1 MGNRSAIEKEMDGE
15 ILAMRIGY
23 VFHHGDLFRFA
34 ALFRGA
40 HHEGNPHPSLTATKN
55 SPFGEFFF
63 KGAIRIR
70 S

>member
-1 MGNRSAIEKEMDGE
+1 MGNRSAIEKEADGG

-23 VFHHGDLFRFA
+23 VFHHGGLCSEG
-34 ALFRGA
+34 LIMRGLS
-40 HHEGNPHPSLTATKN
+40 SLTATKN

>member
-1 MGNRSAIEKEMDGE
+1 MGNRSAIEKETDGG

-23 VFHHGDLFRFA
+23 VFHHGDLCS
-34 ALFRGA
+34 
-40 HHEGNPHPSLTATKN
+40 EGLIMKVAPPLSQQKN

>member
-1 MGNRSAIEKEMDGE
+1 MGNRSAIEKEADGE

-23 VFHHGDLFRFA
+23 VFHHSGLCSEGLIMRGLSPLVA
-34 ALFRGA
+34 A
-40 HHEGNPHPSLTATKN
+40 KN
-55 SPFGEFFF
+55 SPLGEFFF